1 MLSMQWIREEPD
13 DVRRMLALRGTTAP
27 LDEVLA
33 LDAQRRSILTE
44 VERLKADRNQAGKAI
59 GKAGDQAEREQLIGE
74 QRAVAGRIDELDK
87 RLRAVEGEFQDL
99 VAEFPNRLHAETPE
113 GVDERDNKVL
123 RQVGEPRAFAFEPR
137 PHWEIGEALG
147 LIDTE
152 RASAMAGTR
161 MFILRGKGARLQRS
175 LIGHLLERNEEA
187 GYTEM
192 YLPNMVR
199 EETMFASGQ
208 LPKFRDNLYRDAEED
223 YYLIPTAEVPL
234 TSLHRDEILAEADLP
249 LRYTAHTPCF
259 RREKMSA
266 GRDVRGIKRVHQF
279 EKVEMYQLTRAEDS
293 DWALAEMVAHAG
305 ALLREL
311 GLTYRVLQLCSADV
325 GFSAAISYDLEAWA
339 PGAEEWLEVS
349 SISNCLD
356 FQARRA
362 NMRYRP
368 EGKKPTRF
376 VHTLNGSSF
385 GMTRVLAAIL
395 ETYQREDGGVD
406 VPEALQHRMGRLM
419 QIAGASPE

>member
-33 LDAQRRSILTE
+33 LDAQRRSILTK

-59 GKAGDQAEREQLIGE
+59 GKAGDQAEREQLIEE

-87 RLRAVEGEFQDL
+87 RLRAVEGELQDL

-161 MFILRGKGARLQRS
+161 MFILRGKGARMQRS

-279 EKVEMYQLTRAEDS
+279 EKVEMYQFTRAEDS